1 MIIVYFFL
9 EKHTHNNLFIHNL
22 MKKKIY
28 SKKIFKML
36 LKMYKLK
43 TNRTQIMSLEVY
55 LTLNIIYKEN
65 NLQ

>member
-1 MIIVYFFL
+1 
-9 EKHTHNNLFIHNL
+9 
-22 MKKKIY
+22 
-28 SKKIFKML
+28 
-36 LKMYKLK
+36 MYKLK